1 MRNSPQLPVIHHTAE
16 DIYRETEETEREKK
30 KKKTTR
36 RGDAALTTT
45 ES

>member
-30 KKKTTR
+30 KTTR

-45 ES
+45 EG

>member
-30 KKKTTR
+30 KKKRPQEEVT
-36 RGDAALTTT
+36 LH
-45 ES
+45 

>member
-30 KKKTTR
+30 KKTTR

>member
-30 KKKTTR
+30 KRPQEEVT
-36 RGDAALTTT
+36 LH
-45 ES
+45 

>member
-16 DIYRETEETEREKK
+16 DIYRETEETERER